1 MFARLENIPNL
12 AVEEI
17 ELQAVLEEIA
27 KKAHKYS
34 MTTNLSAALR
44 TFSGNPNL
52 KRHLPE
58 VIGKLGR
65 YYSAAC
71 GPVCAARARE
81 CSLFQ
86 NIQVER
92 FRVPMLTSVQDAK
105 VHAEMQLLFFYEL
118 HPDRPRPRIICFSKS
133 ACYLCEKWTITDWL
147 DVPGSVTRVLVL
159 FRPA

>member
-17 ELQAVLEEIA
+17 ELQAVLGEIV
-27 KKAHKYS
+27 KKAHEYS
-34 MTTNLSAALR
+34 MATDLNAALW

-71 GPVCAARARE
+71 EPVCAARDRK

-92 FRVPMLTSVQDAK
+92 FWVPMPASV
-105 VHAEMQLLFFYEL
+105 
-118 HPDRPRPRIICFSKS
+118 
-133 ACYLCEKWTITDWL
+133 
-147 DVPGSVTRVLVL
+147 
-159 FRPA
+159 

>member
-17 ELQAVLEEIA
+17 ELQAVLGEIV

-34 MTTNLSAALR
+34 MATNLSAALR
-44 TFSGNPNL
+44 TFSGNPNF

-71 GPVCAARARE
+71 GPVCAARDRK

-86 NIQVER
+86 NI
-92 FRVPMLTSVQDAK
+92 
-105 VHAEMQLLFFYEL
+105 
-118 HPDRPRPRIICFSKS
+118 
-133 ACYLCEKWTITDWL
+133 
-147 DVPGSVTRVLVL
+147 
-159 FRPA
+159 